1 MAPKKKK
8 SIPSLEDF
16 PKSLRIGIAK
26 VMAKFNLDYPEAL
39 EQAALLLDINSQ
51 VFQEEVAREAEKR
64 YKSRFMIQLNK
75 ARATIL
81 VEYEGRVEGSYWNG
95 YEKGIKEG
103 KEKYG
108 VWYHCN
114 VCNKPMYITPN
125 SEPHRLINEFLHSR
139 GWGHKS
145 CYEKNAQGS

>member
-1 MAPKKKK
+1 MAPRQKK

-16 PKSLRIGIAK
+16 PKSLRMAIAK
-26 VMAKFNLDYPEAL
+26 VMTRFDLDYPEAL
-39 EQAALLLDINSQ
+39 DRAALLMDINSGLFTEA
-51 VFQEEVAREAEKR
+51 VNREAEKR
-64 YKSRFMIQLNK
+64 YKSRFMTQFNK

-81 VEYEGRVEGSYWNG
+81 VEYEGRVEGSHWNG

-103 KEKYG
+103 KENYG

-125 SEPHRLINEFLHSR
+125 SEPHRLVNEFLRAR
-139 GWGHKS
+139 GWGHSS
-145 CYEKNAQGS
+145 CHEKRASR